1 MEKYYYVSGLDGRAD
16 SVQTIM
22 ETILNADRSV
32 LETLDTRFIMKYE
45 NHFIVPLFNII
56 YITPQKEIRFA
67 PIRGGKRDSLSWKSF
82 SLMRYFSYSEF
93 LKSDV
98 AEKYQITNIPDSAQ
112 LLQVLDNIKAL
123 VDNILDPL
131 RAKIGRPIIITS
143 GYRCQQVNELV
154 GGSKTSQ
161 HLSGKAADIHVQ
173 GYTPQ
178 QMDMVY
184 RTIQMYYDFDQLI
197 FYPSK
202 NIIHI
207 SWNGDKNRQKSW
219 VKA

>member
-1 MEKYYYVSGLDGRAD
+1 
-16 SVQTIM
+16 
-22 ETILNADRSV
+22 
-32 LETLDTRFIMKYE
+32 MKY
-45 NHFIVPLFNII
+45 F
-56 YITPQKEIRFA
+56 
-67 PIRGGKRDSLSWKSF
+67 SF
-82 SLMRYFSYSEF
+82 SEF
-93 LKSDV
+93 FKSDV
-98 AEKYQITNIPDSAQ
+98 GEKHQVKNIPDDAQ
-112 LLQVLDNIKAL
+112 LSQVLGNIKAL
-123 VDNILDPL
+123 VLNVLDPL
-131 RAKIGRPIIITS
+131 RAMIARPIIITS
-143 GYRCQQVNELV
+143 GYRSQRVNELV

-161 HLSGKAADIHVQ
+161 HLLGKAADIHVQ

-207 SWNGDKNRQKSW
+207 SWNGAKNRQESW

>member
-1 MEKYYYVSGLDGRAD
+1 
-16 SVQTIM
+16 
-22 ETILNADRSV
+22 
-32 LETLDTRFIMKYE
+32 MK
-45 NHFIVPLFNII
+45 
-56 YITPQKEIRFA
+56 
-67 PIRGGKRDSLSWKSF
+67 
-82 SLMRYFSYSEF
+82 YFSYSEF
-93 LKSDV
+93 FKSDV
-98 AEKYQITNIPDSAQ
+98 AEKHQVKNIPDDAQ
-112 LLQVLDNIKAL
+112 LSQVLGNIKAL
-123 VDNILDPL
+123 VLNVLDPL
-131 RAKIGRPIIITS
+131 RARIGRPIIITS
-143 GYRCQQVNELV
+143 GYRSQRVNELV

-161 HLSGKAADIHVQ
+161 HLLGKAADIHVQ

-207 SWNGDKNRQKSW
+207 SWNGDKNRQESW

>member
-1 MEKYYYVSGLDGRAD
+1 
-16 SVQTIM
+16 
-22 ETILNADRSV
+22 
-32 LETLDTRFIMKYE
+32 MKY
-45 NHFIVPLFNII
+45 FRL
-56 YITPQKEIRFA
+56 A
-67 PIRGGKRDSLSWKSF
+67 
-82 SLMRYFSYSEF
+82 EF
-93 LKSDV
+93 LFSDT
-98 AEKYQITNIPDSAQ
+98 AEKHQFTNLPSDEE
-112 LLQVLDNIKAL
+112 LLAVLNNINAL
-123 VDNILDPL
+123 VNNVLDPL
-131 RAKIGRPIIITS
+131 RSMIGRPIIITS
-143 GYRCQQVNELV
+143 GYRNQQLNELV

-207 SWNGDKNRQKSW
+207 SWNGDKNRQESW